1 MKKISIK
8 APAKVNLGLYITNK
22 RPDAYHEL
30 ASIFLP
36 VALYDHLDL
45 NINPYSNTLKINVSG
60 PFATSCPTDERNT
73 VFKIYNL
80 MKELYDQRKKS
91 NARALITGIDLN
103 LTKNIPSE
111 AGLGG
116 GSSDAAGFLK
126 ALDQLWDLNLSID
139 ELKAIGSKVGAD
151 VPFFIQESP
160 AMVKGIGD
168 IIRPFELQRDYWVI
182 IVKPKAGLST
192 AQVYKAFTLDLTLK
206 NSNAKHSELLE
217 SLSFHGLKKVE
228 ELSVLSNDLERVSSA
243 ILPDINIISNYLKKM
258 KPNVCMMSGSGSAV
272 FALFDKEPEQKLQSL
287 DSSWFL
293 CSTKVLRGQY
303 ANYRNQSL
311 SGK

>member
-1 MKKISIK
+1 MNSINIK
-8 APAKVNLGLYITNK
+8 TPAKINLGLYITGK
-22 RPDAYHEL
+22 RPNGYHEL

-36 VALYDHLDL
+36 VGLFDNLDL
-45 NINPYSNTLKINVSG
+45 NINSSSNTLKINVSG
-60 PFATSCPTDERNT
+60 PFSDSCPSDEKNI

-80 MKELYDQRKKS
+80 MKDLFMERKK
-91 NARALITGIDLN
+91 NNDHNLGIDLT

-126 ALDQLWDLNLSID
+126 ALNQIWDLNLSIE
-139 ELKAIGSKVGAD
+139 ELKTIGSKVGAD

-160 AMVKGIGD
+160 AMVTGIGD
-168 IIRPFELQRDYWVI
+168 IIRPFKLERDYWVI
-182 IVKPKAGLST
+182 VIKPKAGLST

-206 NSNAKHSELLE
+206 NSNVKHSELLE
-217 SLSFHGLKKVE
+217 SLSFHGLKKAE
-228 ELSVLSNDLERVSSA
+228 ELSNLSNNLERVSSA
-243 ILPDINIISNYLKKM
+243 ILPDIIAIRSYLDSLS
-258 KPNVCMMSGSGSAV
+258 PNVCMMSGSGSAV
-272 FALFDKEPEQKLQSL
+272 FALFDKEPKQVLESL
-287 DSSWFL
+287 NPSWFL

-303 ANYRNQSL
+303 ANYRDQSL